1 VMNEDNVWSELAS
14 IPADPPETRDK
25 CQQCKQVPKNPCPI
39 RPVQVCWCPGLPKQ
53 RLNPA
58 SRIIILQ
65 HPAEAKR
72 CLRTVPMLTLALEP
86 GKCLIFRGKKFPLPK
101 HEGLAEILNDENTI
115 LLYPSPGAVALDT
128 LDPIGINKQKAYNLI
143 LLDGTWPQAKAI
155 YHSSPAL
162 YFLRACKLI
171 GVPTSEYV
179 IRTQP
184 TEGCLSTLETGASAL
199 SILEGDPELRKK
211 MLGPLHYL
219 CRQVYK
225 FQLENGAV
233 THQSKEFLIKQ
244 KSYPKLI
251 GKRLAKQLRILPDS
265 TS

>member
-1 VMNEDNVWSELAS
+1 MTNEDNVWRELAR
-14 IPADPPETRDK
+14 IPADPPDTRDK
-25 CQQCKQVPKNPCPI
+25 CQQCK

-72 CLRTVPMLTLALEP
+72 CLRTVPMLALALES

-101 HEGLAEILNDENTI
+101 HEGLAEILNDKNTI

-128 LDPIGINKQKAYNLI
+128 LDPVGINEQKAYNLV

-219 CRQVYK
+219 CR

-244 KSYPKLI
+244 KAYPKLI